1 MVLQPGPG
9 FHNIRNERTERMTQ
23 KREKR
28 TYDLLLCLKIKI
40 NLWVN
45 ISLLSSQL

>member
-1 MVLQPGPG
+1 MALQPGPG
-9 FHNIRNERTERMTQ
+9 FHNIRNERRERMTH

-28 TYDLLLCLKIKI
+28 TYDLLLCLKVKI